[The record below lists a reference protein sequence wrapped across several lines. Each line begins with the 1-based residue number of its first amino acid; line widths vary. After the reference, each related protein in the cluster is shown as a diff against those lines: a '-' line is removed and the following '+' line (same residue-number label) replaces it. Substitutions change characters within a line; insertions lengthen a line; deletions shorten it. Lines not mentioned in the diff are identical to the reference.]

1 MLTKYVKISDSTFFF
16 FTFFIGCVF
25 QDLNSLV
32 MDAASQLCKVRECF
46 KCQGNT
52 EYFCGLCSLELCF
65 QCAQNHTNDLKTK
78 DHNLKIYRDKFNF
91 ICKQEICMRHHESVY
106 KKYCES
112 CQVPMCDLCSEH
124 KVRKLLTCPF
134 TLSMHKT
141 LSIREAYKTQHQIHR
156 ETFHTL
162 RSETLFTRLILM
174 AEIKTDFRTC
184 DQKMFNF
191 QSDLLT
197 KAMKLRRLLDYAHI
211 GNFNYIFFKQ
221 VRKMNRHIAR
231 IQSYEHRYEQFSANS
246 VQFLSFIKNARLPVV
261 NDSPNL
267 SKKYQFSLK
276 PIIKNDVM
284 ESLIKIRFSETG
296 KRHIG
301 NKRNKIASVYTY
313 TTQEDAKTGKFYY
326 FQMMIMMIVRRFI
339 H

>member
-1 MLTKYVKISDSTFFF
+1 MLTKYVKLLDSTLF

-32 MDAASQLCKVRECF
+32 MDAASPLCKVRECF
-46 KCQGNT
+46 KCQVNT
-52 EYFCGLCSLELCF
+52 EYFCGLCSWDLCF
-65 QCAQNHTNDLKTK
+65 QCAQDHTNDLKTK
-78 DHNLKIYRDKFNF
+78 YHDIRIYRDEFNF
-91 ICKQEICMRHHESVY
+91 ICKQEICMRHHERVY

-124 KVRKLLTCPF
+124 IVCKLLTSPF
-134 TLSMHKT
+134 TFSMHKT
-141 LSIREAYKTQHQIHR
+141 LSIQEAYKTQR

-174 AEIKTDFRTC
+174 AEIKTDIRTC
-184 DQKMFNF
+184 VRKMFNIR
-191 QSDLLT
+191 SDPLT
-197 KAMKLRRLLDYAHI
+197 RAVTLKRLLDYAHI
-211 GNFNYIFFKQ
+211 RNFNYLFFKK

-231 IQSYEHRYEQFSANS
+231 IQSYEHRYEQFPANS
-246 VQFLSFIKNARLPVV
+246 VQFLSFIKNAHLPVV

-267 SKKYQFSLK
+267 LKKYQFSLK

-284 ESLIKIRFSETG
+284 ESLIKIRLPETG
-296 KRHIG
+296 KRQ
-301 NKRNKIASVYTY
+301 K
-313 TTQEDAKTGKFYY
+313 DAKTGKFYY
-326 FQMMIMMIVRRFI
+326 FQMIIMMIVRRFI

>member
-1 MLTKYVKISDSTFFF
+1 
-16 FTFFIGCVF
+16 
-25 QDLNSLV
+25 
-32 MDAASQLCKVRECF
+32 MDAASPLCKVRECF

-52 EYFCGLCSLELCF
+52 EYFCGLCSWDLCF

-78 DHNLKIYRDKFNF
+78 DHNIRIYRDKFNF
-91 ICKQEICMRHHESVY
+91 ICKREICMRHHENVY
-106 KKYCES
+106 KKYCKS

-124 KVRKLLTCPF
+124 KVCKLLTCPF

-184 DQKMFNF
+184 DRKMFNI

-197 KAMKLRRLLDYAHI
+197 KAVKLMRRLLDYAHNW
-211 GNFNYIFFKQ
+211 NFNCIFFKR

-231 IQSYEHRYEQFSANS
+231 IQSYEQRYEQFSANS

-261 NDSPNL
+261 NDSPNI
-267 SKKYQFSLK
+267 SKKYQFSPK

-284 ESLIKIRFSETG
+284 ESLIKIQLSETG

-301 NKRNKIASVYTY
+301 NKRNKIVSVYTY
-313 TTQEDAKTGKFYY
+313 ITQEDAKTGKFYY
-326 FQMMIMMIVRRFI
+326 FQMTIMMIVRRLI

>member
-1 MLTKYVKISDSTFFF
+1 MLTKYVKLIDSTLF

-32 MDAASQLCKVRECF
+32 MDASSPLCKVRECF

-52 EYFCGLCSLELCF
+52 EYFCGLCSWDLCF

-78 DHNLKIYRDKFNF
+78 DHNIRIYRDKSNF

-124 KVRKLLTCPF
+124 KVCKLLTCPF

-156 ETFHTL
+156 GTFHTL

-184 DQKMFNF
+184 DRKMFNI

-197 KAMKLRRLLDYAHI
+197 KAMKLSRLLDYAHI
-211 GNFNYIFFKQ
+211 RNVNYIFFKQ

-231 IQSYEHRYEQFSANS
+231 IQSYEHRYEHFSANS
-246 VQFLSFIKNARLPVV
+246 VQFLSFFKNARLPVV
-261 NDSPNL
+261 NDSPNI

-284 ESLIKIRFSETG
+284 ESLIKIRLSETG
-296 KRHIG
+296 KRH
-301 NKRNKIASVYTY
+301 SVYTY
-313 TTQEDAKTGKFYY
+313 ITQEDAKTGKFYY
-326 FQMMIMMIVRRFI
+326 FQMTIIMIVRRFI

>member
-1 MLTKYVKISDSTFFF
+1 MLTKYVKLIDSTLF

-32 MDAASQLCKVRECF
+32 MDAASPLCKVRECF

-52 EYFCGLCSLELCF
+52 EYFCGLCSWDLCF

-78 DHNLKIYRDKFNF
+78 YHDIRIYRDKFNF

-106 KKYCES
+106 KMYCEF

-124 KVRKLLTCPF
+124 KVCKLLTCPF

-141 LSIREAYKTQHQIHR
+141 LSIQEAYKTQHQIHI

-184 DQKMFNF
+184 DRKMINI

-197 KAMKLRRLLDYAHI
+197 KAVKLRRLLDYAHI
-211 GNFNYIFFKQ
+211 WNFNYIFFKH

-231 IQSYEHRYEQFSANS
+231 IQSYEHRYEHFSANS
-246 VQFLSFIKNARLPVV
+246 VQFLSFIKNAHLPVV
-261 NDSPNL
+261 NDSPNRL
-267 SKKYQFSLK
+267 KKYQFSLK

-301 NKRNKIASVYTY
+301 NKRNKSVSVYTY
-313 TTQEDAKTGKFYY
+313 ITQEDAKTGKFYY
-326 FQMMIMMIVRRFI
+326 FQMTIIMIVRRFI